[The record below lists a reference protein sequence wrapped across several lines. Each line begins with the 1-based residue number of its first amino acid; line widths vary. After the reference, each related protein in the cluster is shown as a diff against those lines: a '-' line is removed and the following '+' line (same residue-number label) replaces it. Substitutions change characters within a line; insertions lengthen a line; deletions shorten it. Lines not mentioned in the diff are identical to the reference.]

1 MKHMS
6 NKRYTMDNIGSKTSI
21 RVLRILYRSPFR
33 YQSISEISRRMDTS
47 RANVHRGL
55 RSLDHIGIIRRS
67 RNNGRS
73 LVRINTSSP
82 IALPLFSLFNN
93 EDYMQ
98 VKPSIR
104 NTISLLLSGRGDIST
119 LILFGSHAR
128 GVASKDSDIDL
139 LAVYDN
145 EDSIKKIRKIAREFL
160 PDLRIEIHSCEE
172 KEFLLPRDLAILD
185 AVLFGISL
193 TGDGALFRARSELE
207 YIDSSYLISRLRS
220 CKDNLSRSIQLNDES
235 GEYFKRVAMVTLGE
249 IGSIM
254 FKGETV
260 SKREIVKYDDL
271 KEEIEKMDEELSRRG
286 DRIWLK

>member
-1 MKHMS
+1 MS
-6 NKRYTMDNIGSKTSI
+6 NKRYTIDDLGSKTSI
-21 RVLRILYRSPFR
+21 RVLRILFRSPFR
-33 YQSISEISRRMDTS
+33 YQSISEISRRMNTS

-55 RSLDHIGIIRRS
+55 RSLDRIGIIRRPLEK
-67 RNNGRS
+67 GRS

-93 EDYMQ
+93 EDLMQ

-104 NTISLLLSGRGDIST
+104 NTISLLLSERDDIST

-128 GVASKDSDIDL
+128 GTASKDSDIDL
-139 LAVYDN
+139 LAVC
-145 EDSIKKIRKIAREFL
+145 EDEAPIKKIKKIAREFL
-160 PDLRIEIHSCEE
+160 PDQRIEIHSCDE
-172 KEFLLPRDLAILD
+172 KELLIPRDLAILD

-193 TGDGALFRARSELE
+193 TGDDALFRARSDLE

-220 CKDNLSRSIQLNDES
+220 CKDNLLRSIQLKDES
-235 GEYFKRVAMVTLGE
+235 SEYFKRVAMVTLGE

-260 SKREIVKYDDL
+260 SKSEIGNYGDL
-271 KEEIEKMDEELSRRG
+271 KEEIERMDEELSRRG